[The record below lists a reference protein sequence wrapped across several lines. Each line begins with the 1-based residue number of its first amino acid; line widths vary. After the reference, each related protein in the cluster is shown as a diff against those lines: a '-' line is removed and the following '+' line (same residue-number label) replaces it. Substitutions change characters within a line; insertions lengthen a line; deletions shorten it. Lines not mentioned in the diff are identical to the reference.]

1 MQHSCLLVTA
11 VSAALLCAPSAQAQR
26 TGTRVGPPP
35 AEIPDDLRLSDQDRA
50 RVAMYRYAKC
60 AVEKNRSMIE
70 LYLKTAA
77 GSKAAHKRANSL
89 SVDDCLSTGEM
100 RFNEFLFRGGVYD
113 VLYQKD
119 YRKVGPLDFA
129 ATPDVDYA
137 AVGADAL
144 ETPSPSHVALIQVAD
159 CTVRKAPEEARNL
172 ILSGVASK
180 SEGVAFASI
189 VPSMEGCLSQ
199 GSQLKFSKSVLRG
212 VIGEALY
219 RLSVRAS
226 QPKTATE
233 DL

>member
-1 MQHSCLLVTA
+1 
-11 VSAALLCAPSAQAQR
+11 
-26 TGTRVGPPP
+26 
-35 AEIPDDLRLSDQDRA
+35 
-50 RVAMYRYAKC
+50 
-60 AVEKNRSMIE
+60 MIE